1 MFLEFYSKLE
11 AVLEAE
17 ALSGHFVTA
26 RIISTDDQ
34 DCIQKLPVKKDK
46 ARFILQKISGALSSE
61 LSGSFEDL
69 LSIMETHGNQDSK
82 RLADLI
88 RKQL

>member
-1 MFLEFYSKLE
+1 M
-11 AVLEAE
+11 EAE
-17 ALSGHFVTA
+17 ALSGHFITA

-34 DCIQKLPVKKDK
+34 DRIQKFLASKDK
-46 ARFILQKISGALSSE
+46 ARFVLQKISSALSSE

-82 RLADLI
+82 RLVDLI